1 MEKVTA
7 SYIVRFFPRAL
18 SELERKAL
26 NHYMHT
32 SKLDGNI
39 SQQILGATPRG
50 GANDLYDGDDYYYAF
65 GSYEEALE
73 FSEGNAGAEEPLALV
88 LQEDISMNLIPVII
102 FM

>member
-50 GANDLYDGDDYYYAF
+50 GRMICMMEMTIITPL
-65 GSYEEALE
+65 EAMKRRSSFQKETL
-73 FSEGNAGAEEPLALV
+73 GPKNR
-88 LQEDISMNLIPVII
+88 
-102 FM
+102 